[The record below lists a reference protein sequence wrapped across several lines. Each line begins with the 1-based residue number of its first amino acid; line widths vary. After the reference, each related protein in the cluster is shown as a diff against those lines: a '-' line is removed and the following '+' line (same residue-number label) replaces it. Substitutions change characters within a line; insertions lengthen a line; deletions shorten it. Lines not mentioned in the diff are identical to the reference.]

1 MKASVGH
8 DGPESCRAK
17 QVEDVWAF
25 DKLEITVLLSRL
37 ILMKFWENRKAHE
50 KKNVF
55 ASNHV
60 HKTRIW
66 VPCYGGA
73 QKKGELKLSGATVDS
88 DKSCG
93 FPHLEPFGLAI
104 PPSPSHVPCKS

>member
-50 KKNVF
+50 KKKRVCVE
-55 ASNHV
+55 S
-60 HKTRIW
+60 R
-66 VPCYGGA
+66 PQDPDLG
-73 QKKGELKLSGATVDS
+73 TVLRGRPE
-88 DKSCG
+88 KR
-93 FPHLEPFGLAI
+93 
-104 PPSPSHVPCKS
+104 